1 MESTEEYPPQPRP
14 IQIIRPDNHNFK
26 LNRWYEVK
34 RIFESD
40 KLRDHELVVVSIA
53 GDYRKGKSFLL
64 NYFLRYL
71 NARVRTYYYISST

>member
-1 MESTEEYPPQPRP
+1 MEFDEGYPPQPRS
-14 IQIIRPDNHNFK
+14 IQIIRPDNQKFE
-26 LNRWYEVK
+26 LNSLDEVK

-40 KLRDHELVVVSIA
+40 KLKDHDLVVVSIA

-71 NARVRTYYYISST
+71 NAQVRMLT